1 MKKKVVAILVLVMVA
16 SLSIAGCTIDLPNT
30 SSTSSTPTPTTTP
43 STVTQVISSDPNL
56 TTFASLLKKA
66 NLTGALDGPDTFT
79 VFAPDNVA
87 FSQINTSTLAGWQ
100 NDTNALRSVLWY
112 HIIPKRVPSN
122 EFTGIGTLMT
132 MNGQILPYYVT
143 GTTIRVDNA
152 TVTQGDINAANGVI
166 HKVDS
171 VLASPSS
178 S

>member
-16 SLSIAGCTIDLPNT
+16 SLSIAGCTVGLPNT
-30 SSTSSTPTPTTTP
+30 SSLSPTPTPTTTP
-43 STVTQVISSDPNL
+43 STLTKVISSDPTL
-56 TTFASLLKKA
+56 TTFASLLNKA
-66 NLTGALDGPDTFT
+66 NLTGVLNGPDTFT

-87 FSQINTSTLAGWQ
+87 FSQVNASKLAGWQ
-100 NDTNALRSVLWY
+100 NDTTALRSVLWY
-112 HIIPKRVPSN
+112 HIIPKKIPSN

-152 TVTQGDINAANGVI
+152 TVTNGDINAANGVI

-171 VLASPSS
+171 VLESPSNT
-178 S
+178 